1 MSVSCVENQTAA
13 GAEMW
18 LLVLK
23 ALKQG
28 ARDTIVHGEATK
40 DQNGLHNSSIKAAG
54 DEANFI
60 LHMTQRSK
68 RFLKGCVVGFLL
80 ASAFAIWHAG
90 SSCGGPPDPGMQPY
104 TETIPGTKVSF
115 TMVPIPA
122 GEFDMGS
129 SRREPGHR
137 PDEAPVH
144 RVAVRAFWMGRTE
157 VTWDEYDQYW
167 QKEPEAARQAN
178 KVKIGDSDV
187 DATTRPT
194 PPYADETFGHGRE
207 GHPVLG
213 ITHHAAMEFCH
224 WLSQKTRKT
233 YRLPTEA
240 EWEYAC
246 RAGTK
251 TAYFF
256 GDDPSK
262 LSEYAWY
269 AANSEDLT
277 HTVGQKK
284 PNPWGLYDMYGN
296 VAEWCLDSYRA
307 DYYQTL
313 SGTET
318 TLAPVLLPKGN
329 RFGDVVR
336 GGSWADDALRCRSA
350 ARRPSQ
356 PRWIR
361 RDPQRPQSIWWLTDA
376 DFVGFRIVRPL
387 AEQENL
393 KDLRSLVTRDSSN

>member
-1 MSVSCVENQTAA
+1 
-13 GAEMW
+13 
-18 LLVLK
+18 
-23 ALKQG
+23 
-28 ARDTIVHGEATK
+28 
-40 DQNGLHNSSIKAAG
+40 
-54 DEANFI
+54 
-60 LHMTQRSK
+60 MTPGTE
-68 RFLKGCVVGFLL
+68 RFSTCCAVGFVL
-80 ASAFAIWHAG
+80 AIAFVMWYVRAC
-90 SSCGGPPDPGMQPY
+90 CGGPPGTGMQAY
-104 TETIPGTKVSF
+104 TETLPGSKVSF
-115 TMVPIPA
+115 TMVPVPG

-129 SRREPGHR
+129 SAAEPGHQA
-137 PDEAPVH
+137 DESPVH
-144 RVAVRAFWMGRTE
+144 RVAIRAFWMGKTE

-167 QKEPEAARQAN
+167 RNEPEAARPSGKMKTVDA
-178 KVKIGDSDV
+178 DV

-194 PPYADETFGHGRE
+194 PPYADETFGFGRE
-207 GHPVLG
+207 GHPVID
-213 ITHHAAMEFCH
+213 ITHHAAMEYCR
-224 WLSQKTRKT
+224 WLSQKTGKT

-262 LSEYAWY
+262 LGEYAWY
-269 AANSEDLT
+269 AANSDDSP
-277 HTVGQKK
+277 HSVGQKK

-313 SGTET
+313 SRTNA
-318 TLAPVLLPKGN
+318 TLVPVLLPRAN
-329 RFGDVVR
+329 RFGDVLR
-336 GGSWADDALRCRSA
+336 GGSWIDDAAKCRSA
-350 ARRPSQ
+350 TRRASE

-393 KDLRSLVTRDSSN
+393 KGLRSLVTRDSSN

>member
-1 MSVSCVENQTAA
+1 MQT
-13 GAEMW
+13 
-18 LLVLK
+18 
-23 ALKQG
+23 
-28 ARDTIVHGEATK
+28 
-40 DQNGLHNSSIKAAG
+40 
-54 DEANFI
+54 
-60 LHMTQRSK
+60 
-68 RFLKGCVVGFLL
+68 
-80 ASAFAIWHAG
+80 
-90 SSCGGPPDPGMQPY
+90 Y

-129 SRREPGHR
+129 PADEPGHQ

-144 RVAVRAFWMGRTE
+144 RVAIRAFWMGKTE

-167 QKEPEAARQAN
+167 QKEPEAARQPN
-178 KVKIGDSDV
+178 NVKTADGEA

-194 PPYADETFGHGRE
+194 PPYADETFGFGRE
-207 GHPVLG
+207 GHPVIN
-213 ITHHAAMEFCH
+213 ITHHAAMEYCR
-224 WLSQKTRKT
+224 WLSQKTGRT

-262 LSEYAWY
+262 LGEYAWF
-269 AANSEDLT
+269 AANSDDSP
-277 HTVGQKK
+277 HSVGQKK
-284 PNPWGLYDMYGN
+284 PNPWGLYDMNGN
-296 VAEWCLDSYRA
+296 VAEWCLDSYRG

-313 SGTET
+313 SRTQATVG
-318 TLAPVLLPKGN
+318 PVLLPRAN

-336 GGSWADDALRCRSA
+336 GGSWVDDAAKCRSA
-350 ARRPSQ
+350 SRRASE

-361 RDPQRPQSIWWLTDA
+361 HDPQRPQSIWWLTDA

-387 AEQENL
+387 AEHEHL
-393 KDLRSLVTRDSSN
+393 KDVHSLVTRDSSN